1 MKAKFLGKFLPKSV
15 RSFVHNILTVDFR
28 EPINICDVPNA
39 MTMTYLNLSARVYH
53 WCQRHQRK
61 VYAQR
66 CALSAGG
73 QGRVHLILGDLHG
86 LNPPSIAH
94 PTFPYVLYNR
104 MQRELS
110 GMWVN

>member
-61 VYAQR
+61 VYANGVR
-66 CALSAGG
+66 YPLV
-73 QGRVHLILGDLHG
+73 GRVGYILYW
-86 LNPPSIAH
+86 A
-94 PTFPYVLYNR
+94 TFTD
-104 MQRELS
+104 
-110 GMWVN
+110 